1 MLFRNPW
8 AATTMAVLLLFIL
21 LLPGCAGH
29 VAYDTLSM
37 HLSKDDCESA
47 TSLMA
52 ASVEDY
58 GDNGSL
64 LFLLDSAM
72 VNMRCQNFHTAQ
84 EQFRAAE
91 DLAESLWTL
100 SVSREL
106 ASLLANDYLL
116 EYRGEDFER
125 AMIHLMSALAFLDAR
140 EPGEALVECR
150 RLDSLFVLLNDRYEG
165 KNVYKEDAFARYLSG
180 ILREGDHDPDGA
192 FIDYKKAI
200 EAYADSGKY
209 YRVSAPDSLKDDLFR
224 VARLSGRLADAQE
237 IFPGYSDKVFQGKG
251 MGLVVFI
258 QLRGRVPQKEEDRIF
273 IPTKHGPLTIA
284 FPRFVPSQEPGFG
297 HTLVLRPETGE
308 PVRVETSLVSD
319 IGAIA
324 VKDLEDRRIR
334 VTVKAIARAAAKQV
348 AIRQAGKQA
357 GKQGGKTHEKEI
369 QQAVETALNLVNALF
384 EHADLR
390 SWQSLPGQIYMA
402 RTFLLPGSY
411 HVQAEGIQKKVL
423 VKAEQIHY
431 IVVNDFLGSNN
442 Q

>member
-1 MLFRNPW
+1 MLSRNPW

-47 TSLMA
+47 TALMA

-125 AMIHLMSALAFLDAR
+125 AMIHLMSALAFLDSR

-150 RLDSLFVLLNDRYEG
+150 RLDSLFALLNDRYEG
-165 KNVYKEDAFARYLSG
+165 ENVYKEDAFARYLSG

-200 EAYADSGKY
+200 ETYADSGKY
-209 YRVSAPDSLKDDLFR
+209 YQVSAPDSLKDDLFR
-224 VARLSGRLADAQE
+224 VARLSGRLADAQAV
-237 IFPGYSDKVFQGKG
+237 FPGYSDKVSQGEG
-251 MGLVVFI
+251 MGQVVFI
-258 QLRGRVPQKEEDRIF
+258 QLQGRVPQKEEDRIF
-273 IPTKHGPLTIA
+273 IPTKHGTLTIA
-284 FPRFVPSQEPGFG
+284 FPRFVPSQQPGPG

-308 PVRVETSLVSD
+308 PVRIETSLVSD

-334 VTVKAIARAAAKQV
+334 ITVKAIARAAAKQV
-348 AIRQAGKQA
+348 AIRQAAKQA
-357 GKQGGKTHEKEI
+357 GKNKDKEV
-369 QQAVETALNLVNALF
+369 QQAVETALNLLNALF

-402 RTFLLPGSY
+402 RKFLLPGSY

-423 VKAEQIHY
+423 VKAGQIHY